1 MVGEHKRR
9 PRMSNVGPDL
19 LGRLLDE
26 HGAALALYARQ
37 WCSSPDD
44 VVQEALIELSR
55 QPNVPEKLLPWLYRV
70 VRNGAIS
77 ASRGARRR
85 RDHEAVAAQRADAWL
100 EGSAGDRIDA
110 AFAARCLESLP
121 LEQRETIVARLW
133 GGLSFQE
140 IGELIGTS
148 SSSAHRWYEAGL
160 EQLRERL
167 EPSCA
172 RKTNLTN

>member
-1 MVGEHKRR
+1 
-9 PRMSNVGPDL
+9 MSEVGPEL

-26 HGAALALYARQ
+26 QGAALVLYARQ

-44 VVQEALIELSR
+44 VVQEALIQLAR
-55 QPNVPEKLLPWLYRV
+55 QTQPPEKLTPWVYRV

-77 ASRGARRR
+77 AARSARRR
-85 RDHEAVAAQRADAWL
+85 RAHETVAAERAEAWF
-100 EGSAGDRIDA
+100 EAAEDVRIDA
-110 AFAARCLESLP
+110 DLAARCLESLP
-121 LEQRETIVARLW
+121 LEQREVIVARLW

-140 IGELIGTS
+140 IGELVGTS

-160 EQLRERL
+160 QALRERL
-167 EPSCA
+167 EPSCP